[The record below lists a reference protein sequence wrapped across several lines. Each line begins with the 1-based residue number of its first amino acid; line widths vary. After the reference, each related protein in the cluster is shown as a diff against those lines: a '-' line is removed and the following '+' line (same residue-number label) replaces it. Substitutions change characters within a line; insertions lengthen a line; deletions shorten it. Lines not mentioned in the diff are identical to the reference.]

1 MFGVLFRQ
9 LRRFLPSPG
18 TGTRG
23 FSSGARGCTFL
34 SGSGMWFRSLCAV
47 ALVWS
52 YSRVVVGKATM
63 TVGGGKVSN
72 HTNGL
77 SMHFGWLPFSGSGM

>member
-1 MFGVLFRQ
+1 
-9 LRRFLPSPG
+9 
-18 TGTRG
+18 
-23 FSSGARGCTFL
+23 
-34 SGSGMWFRSLCAV
+34 MWFRSLCAV

-63 TVGGGKVSN
+63 TVAGGKVSN